1 MKHRALIVY
10 YSHSGN
16 TEQIAHC
23 IQEKT
28 RGDLLKIEPQVAY
41 PTDYHTVVEQAK
53 KEINQGY
60 HPALATKLPDLTD
73 YDTVFVGSPNWWS
86 TIAPPIASFLTEANL
101 NGKNIVPFCTHG
113 GGGFAHLERDMKKLC
128 PDSNMVKGIAISG
141 SGGKNISS
149 TIDSWLKSIGM
160 ED

>member
-53 KEINQGY
+53 KGNQS
-60 HPALATKLPDLTD
+60 K
-73 YDTVFVGSPNWWS
+73 
-86 TIAPPIASFLTEANL
+86 
-101 NGKNIVPFCTHG
+101 
-113 GGGFAHLERDMKKLC
+113 
-128 PDSNMVKGIAISG
+128 
-141 SGGKNISS
+141 ISS
-149 TIDSWLKSIGM
+149 GIGHKTSRSYRLRYRFCRFAQLV
-160 ED
+160 EHHCATDRLLSDRSESERQK

>member
-53 KEINQGY
+53 KGNQSKDIIR
-60 HPALATKLPDLTD
+60 HWPQNFPILPITILFLS
-73 YDTVFVGSPNWWS
+73 VRPIGGAPLRHRSP
-86 TIAPPIASFLTEANL
+86 PFLTEANL

-113 GGGFAHLERDMKKLC
+113 GGGFAHLERDMKSFVLT
-128 PDSNMVKGIAISG
+128 AI
-141 SGGKNISS
+141 
-149 TIDSWLKSIGM
+149 W
-160 ED
+160 